1 MDNVLKYSLVSITAF
16 FEEKGYKMK
25 PYPKVVVRE
34 DHNNYQNVLGN
45 TAYYEPN
52 VNQVVLY
59 VTGRHI
65 KDILRSYA
73 HELVHRHQF
82 NVGIP
87 GYEQVT
93 YKEGE
98 KVKDHP
104 IIKRMEEEAYLEGN
118 MVFREWEEE
127 IKLNP
132 MNEDLRD
139 WLKQKWVRVT
149 TSGKIAGPCGT
160 SKSKS
165 NPDRCLPAAK
175 ARSLSKGQRAATAQ
189 KKRKSKGK
197 KQFIP
202 NTKKARVNK

>member
-1 MDNVLKYSLVSITAF
+1 MNEVLKHILTNIVLY
-16 FEEKGYKMK
+16 FEEKGFDMK
-25 PYPKVVVRE
+25 PYPKVIVRDDYE
-34 DHNNYQNVLGN
+34 NSQNILGN
-45 TAYYEPN
+45 TAYYEPST
-52 VNQVVLY
+52 NQVVLY
-59 VTGRHI
+59 TTGRHI
-65 KDILRSYA
+65 KDILRSFA

-104 IIKRMEEEAYLEGN
+104 VIKRMEEEAYLKGN
-118 MVFREWEEE
+118 MIFREWEEE
-127 IKLNP
+127 LKLNP
-132 MNEDLRD
+132 TNEDLRD

-175 ARSLSKGQRAATAQ
+175 ARSLSKSQRAATAQ
-189 KKRKSKGK
+189 KKRKSKGR

-202 NTKKARVNK
+202 NTKKARVKT